1 MRTQTS
7 VALLHYDRAAAH
19 LSKPLQIEISSTIT
33 VQERSG
39 RTSVFTLID
48 SQNMWIKPA
57 NSQNKPSLKR
67 RFLFTATAEE
77 LESLK
82 EPLFQSVK
90 LLSFFFLA
98 GIRHKQLTNS
108 TPDIKGS
115 GENWQASPQTTTKHD
130 EMQNIGYI
138 CFCSSTTC
146 QQQWGLIMRRSSCEM
161 VWRKCAQIGSTSDK
175 AIM

>member
-7 VALLHYDRAAAH
+7 VALLHCDRAAAH
-19 LSKPLQIEISSTIT
+19 LSKPLQTEISSTIT

-39 RTSVFTLID
+39 RTSVFILID

-67 RFLFTATAEE
+67 RFLFTATAEG

-82 EPLFQSVK
+82 EPLFRAVK
-90 LLSFFFLA
+90 LLSWFFFLA
-98 GIRHKQLTNS
+98 VIHHKQLTNS
-108 TPDIKGS
+108 TPDIRGS
-115 GENWQASPQTTTKHD
+115 RENWQASPQTTTKHD
-130 EMQNIGYI
+130 EMQNIGYNI

-146 QQQWGLIMRRSSCEM
+146 QQWWGLIMRMSSCEM
-161 VWRKCAQIGSTSDK
+161 VWRKCAQIGST
-175 AIM
+175 